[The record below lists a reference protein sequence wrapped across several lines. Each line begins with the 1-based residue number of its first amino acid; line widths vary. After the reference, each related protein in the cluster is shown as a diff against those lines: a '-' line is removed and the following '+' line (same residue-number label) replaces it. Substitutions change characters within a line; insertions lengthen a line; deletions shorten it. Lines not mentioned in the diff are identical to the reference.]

1 MTLVPAVKTKPKA
14 LLLILEVQ
22 LFEVLWGKFSQCLTQ
37 FISNME
43 KFSSVTI
50 LLELL
55 LHHLTLIA
63 KHYMNT
69 RKYKEARPNYNYNY
83 KKTSS
88 KFIYEIENQIAK
100 VKNLMGAV
108 KNVRHQGHH

>member
-63 KHYMNT
+63 KHYINT
-69 RKYKEARPNYNYNY
+69 RKHKETRPSYNY
-83 KKTSS
+83 
-88 KFIYEIENQIAK
+88 IARK
-100 VKNLMGAV
+100 QVQNI
-108 KNVRHQGHH
+108 

>member
-14 LLLILEVQ
+14 LLLIPEVQ
-22 LFEVLWGKFSQCLTQ
+22 LFEVLWGKFSQWLTQ

-50 LLELL
+50 LLEML

-88 KFIYEIENQIAK
+88 KYLRNK
-100 VKNLMGAV
+100 KSNC
-108 KNVRHQGHH
+108 

>member
-1 MTLVPAVKTKPKA
+1 MTLVPAVKTKPKT

-37 FISNME
+37 FISNIE

-55 LHHLTLIA
+55 LHHVTLIA
-63 KHYMNT
+63 KHYINS
-69 RKYKEARPNYNYNY
+69 RKYKEARPNYYYNY

-88 KFIYEIENQIAK
+88 KYLRSRESNC
-100 VKNLMGAV
+100 
-108 KNVRHQGHH
+108 

>member
-1 MTLVPAVKTKPKA
+1 MTLVHAVKTKPKA
-14 LLLILEVQ
+14 FFLILEVQ

-50 LLELL
+50 LLKLL
-55 LHHLTLIA
+55 LHHLTLIT
-63 KHYMNT
+63 KHYINT
-69 RKYKEARPNYNYNY
+69 RKYKEARPSYNYNY

-88 KFIYEIENQIAK
+88 NIYEIENPIAK
-100 VKNLMGAV
+100 VKNRMGAV
-108 KNVRHQGHH
+108 KNVRPL

>member
-1 MTLVPAVKTKPKA
+1 MTLVPTVKTKPKA

-37 FISNME
+37 FISNIE

-55 LHHLTLIA
+55 LHHVTLIA
-63 KHYMNT
+63 KHYINS
-69 RKYKEARPNYNYNY
+69 RKYKEARPNYYYNY

-88 KFIYEIENQIAK
+88 KYLRSRESNC
-100 VKNLMGAV
+100 
-108 KNVRHQGHH
+108 

>member
-1 MTLVPAVKTKPKA
+1 MKTKPKA

-37 FISNME
+37 FISNIE

-55 LHHLTLIA
+55 LHHVTLIA
-63 KHYMNT
+63 KHYINS
-69 RKYKEARPNYNYNY
+69 RKYKEARPNYYYNY

-88 KFIYEIENQIAK
+88 KYLRSRESNC
-100 VKNLMGAV
+100 
-108 KNVRHQGHH
+108 

>member
-14 LLLILEVQ
+14 FFLILEVQ

-63 KHYMNT
+63 KHYINT
-69 RKYKEARPNYNYNY
+69 RKHKEARPSYNY
-83 KKTSS
+83 
-88 KFIYEIENQIAK
+88 IARK
-100 VKNLMGAV
+100 QVQNI
-108 KNVRHQGHH
+108 

>member
-22 LFEVLWGKFSQCLTQ
+22 LFEVLWGKLSQCLTQ

-63 KHYMNT
+63 KHYINT
-69 RKYKEARPNYNYNY
+69 RKHKEARPSYNYITRKQVQN
-83 KKTSS
+83 
-88 KFIYEIENQIAK
+88 I
-100 VKNLMGAV
+100 
-108 KNVRHQGHH
+108 

>member
-22 LFEVLWGKFSQCLTQ
+22 LFEVLWGKFSQCLTR

-63 KHYMNT
+63 KHYINT
-69 RKYKEARPNYNYNY
+69 RKHKGARPSYNYNC
-83 KKTSS
+83 KETSPKYLRNRKS
-88 KFIYEIENQIAK
+88 NC
-100 VKNLMGAV
+100 
-108 KNVRHQGHH
+108 

>member
-22 LFEVLWGKFSQCLTQ
+22 LLEVLWGKFSQWLTQ

-69 RKYKEARPNYNYNY
+69 RKYKEARTNYNYNY

-88 KFIYEIENQIAK
+88 KYLRNRK
-100 VKNLMGAV
+100 SNC
-108 KNVRHQGHH
+108 

>member
-1 MTLVPAVKTKPKA
+1 MKTKPKA
-14 LLLILEVQ
+14 SLLILEVQ

-63 KHYMNT
+63 KHYINT
-69 RKYKEARPNYNYNY
+69 RKHKEARPSYNY
-83 KKTSS
+83 
-88 KFIYEIENQIAK
+88 IARK
-100 VKNLMGAV
+100 QVQNI
-108 KNVRHQGHH
+108 

>member
-37 FISNME
+37 FISNIE
-43 KFSSVTI
+43 KCSSVTI

-55 LHHLTLIA
+55 LHHVTLIA
-63 KHYMNT
+63 KHYINS
-69 RKYKEARPNYNYNY
+69 RKYKEARPNYYYNY

-88 KFIYEIENQIAK
+88 KYLRSRESNC
-100 VKNLMGAV
+100 
-108 KNVRHQGHH
+108 

>member
-1 MTLVPAVKTKPKA
+1 MKTKPKA

-63 KHYMNT
+63 KHYINT
-69 RKYKEARPNYNYNY
+69 RKHKEARPSYNY
-83 KKTSS
+83 
-88 KFIYEIENQIAK
+88 IARK
-100 VKNLMGAV
+100 QVQNI
-108 KNVRHQGHH
+108 

>member
-37 FISNME
+37 FISNIE

-55 LHHLTLIA
+55 LHHVTLIA
-63 KHYMNT
+63 KHYINS
-69 RKYKEARPNYNYNY
+69 RKYKEARPNYYYNY

-88 KFIYEIENQIAK
+88 KYLRSRESNC
-100 VKNLMGAV
+100 
-108 KNVRHQGHH
+108 